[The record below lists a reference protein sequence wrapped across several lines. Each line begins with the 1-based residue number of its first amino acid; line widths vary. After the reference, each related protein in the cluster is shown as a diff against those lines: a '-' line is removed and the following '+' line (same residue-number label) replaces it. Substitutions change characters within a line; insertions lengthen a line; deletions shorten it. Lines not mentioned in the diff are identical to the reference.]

1 MAQLKSNK
9 TFIFNC
15 VFIAM
20 LILPNAIMFTG
31 LSYIIT
37 NPKDFP
43 SIKSSLKDFKE
54 FYSDSF
60 GLKTGLTNKYLSFKS
75 DILNENPIPNRVI
88 KGNNGWYF
96 LGNYHNNILN
106 DTFGND
112 KVSIEELESISS
124 NINDINTYLNSKNIK
139 FYLVVA
145 PNKSHIYPE
154 HLPFQLN
161 KNPNKLEQL
170 KEYLKKE
177 IDFEII
183 DPSESLLQNKN
194 QRQLYYK
201 SNTHWNDFGAY
212 IGYSYATDKI
222 NQSFPIP
229 KTQLSNFSSK
239 TYPLNEEDI
248 TKMINIH
255 TNETSQFFTKQNSSV
270 VADSLSFSFQHYLN
284 PDVPYKLLMHRD
296 SFAVGLIPFF
306 NESFGETIYTRGYTL
321 DKDLIEKE
329 QPNVVIF
336 EIVERNLV
344 QALSLL
350 EK

>member
-1 MAQLKSNK
+1 
-9 TFIFNC
+9 
-15 VFIAM
+15 
-20 LILPNAIMFTG
+20 MFTS
-31 LSYIIT
+31 LSFVKSKST
-37 NPKDFP
+37 DFQ
-43 SIKSSLKDFKE
+43 SIKSTLKDFKKY
-54 FYSDSF
+54 YSDSF

-75 DILNENPIPNRVI
+75 NVLNENPIPNRVI

-112 KVSIEELESISS
+112 KITKEELESIKS
-124 NINDINTYLNSKNIK
+124 NIIDINTYLNSKNIK
-139 FYLVVA
+139 FYLIVA

-161 KNPNKLEQL
+161 ETPNKLKQL
-170 KEYLKKE
+170 KAYLKKE

-183 DPSESLLQNKN
+183 DPSESLIQNKL

-201 SNTHWNDFGAY
+201 SNTHWNNFGAY
-212 IGYSYATDKI
+212 IAYCHAADIIK
-222 NQSFPIP
+222 QSLEIP
-229 KTQLSNFSSK
+229 TTQLSDFSST
-239 TYPLNEEDI
+239 TYPLYEEDI

-255 TNETSQFFTKQNSSV
+255 TNETAQFYTKTNSFV
-270 VADSLSFSFQHYLN
+270 VADSLSFSFQRYLN
-284 PDVPYKLLMHRD
+284 PKLPYKLLMHRD

-321 DKDLIEKE
+321 DKELVEKE
-329 QPNVVIF
+329 QPDIVIF

-344 QALSLL
+344 QLLSLS